1 MTTNIDTASAIMG
14 INSINGSGA
23 NKLFA
28 RLVALG
34 YGSECGRCDRGFW
47 GGGRCYDCGG
57 TAVKLP
63 QITDAL
69 ATEARAR
76 QDAGALAAYFAAKS
90 VTRNPG
96 LVAVVTDLCAAL
108 AAFVESCEVDAL
120 DEMLYHAALESD
132 ARINAAIA
140 REDAAAEMLR
150 QMAGDKNFRE
160 VDVCL
165 G

>member
-1 MTTNIDTASAIMG
+1 MTTTIDTAAAIMG

-23 NKLFA
+23 NKLFG

-57 TAVKLP
+57 TSVKLP
-63 QITDAL
+63 AITTEL

-90 VTRNPG
+90 VTRHPG
-96 LVAVVTDLCAAL
+96 LVAIITDFCAAL
-108 AAFVESCEVDAL
+108 SAFAESCEVDAL
-120 DEMLYHAALESD
+120 DAILYQAALKSA
-132 ARINAAIA
+132 ARINDATA
-140 REDAAAEMLR
+140 REDAAAATLR
-150 QMAGDKNFRE
+150 QMANDAHFCE
-160 VDVCL
+160 VDVCR